1 MAKRPNKLERR
12 EAILNAAIEVFAQK
26 GFHHAR
32 VSDVARAAKV
42 ADGTIYL
49 YFKSKDDL
57 LISLFEEKMQQIV
70 ESFREAVC
78 CEELARDRLK
88 RFVELHLNM
97 TADHP
102 TLAEVLTVELRQSAK
117 FMREYKAPQ
126 FAAYLN
132 LLGEVITYGQER
144 GEIDQ
149 AVDPSVARRI
159 IFGALDE
166 LSLYWV
172 SAKRPAA
179 GAGPHVEQ
187 AVDTMWR
194 FCSQGLFTPPPPPTH
209 IN

>member
-1 MAKRPNKLERR
+1 MAKRPNKIERR
-12 EAILNAAIEVFAQK
+12 ETILNAAIDVFAQK

-32 VSDVARAAKV
+32 VSDVAKAAQV

-78 CEELARDRLK
+78 QEESAQGRLK

-97 TADHP
+97 TAEHP

-126 FAAYLN
+126 FGEYLN
-132 LLGEVITYGQER
+132 LLAEIITFGQ
-144 GEIDQ
+144 
-149 AVDPSVARRI
+149 S
-159 IFGALDE
+159 
-166 LSLYWV
+166 
-172 SAKRPAA
+172 
-179 GAGPHVEQ
+179 
-187 AVDTMWR
+187 
-194 FCSQGLFTPPPPPTH
+194 
-209 IN
+209 

>member
-1 MAKRPNKLERR
+1 MAKRPDKSERR
-12 EAILNAAIEVFAQK
+12 ALILNAAIEVFAKK

-32 VSDVARAAKV
+32 VSDVARCAAV

-57 LISLFEEKMQQIV
+57 LISLFEEKMQLIV
-70 ESFREAVC
+70 ETFREEVC
-78 CEELARDRLK
+78 REDSAKARLR

-97 TADHP
+97 TAEHP
-102 TLAEVLTVELRQSAK
+102 TLAEVLTVELRQSSK

-132 LLGEVITYGQER
+132 LLGEIITFGQER
-144 GEIDQ
+144 GEIAQ
-149 AVDPSVARRI
+149 GVDPTIARRI

-172 SAKRPAA
+172 SLKRQTITF
-179 GAGPHVEQ
+179 EQ
-187 AVDTMWR
+187 AVDTMWL
-194 FCSQGLFTPPPPPTH
+194 FCSQGLFGLEAQRGSVH
-209 IN
+209 